1 MIVFDSLNSPKLIS
15 RKISDSEIHKNC
27 LTFQTL
33 TRLFQTLARIFVTT
47 QVNYSKTRSIW
58 RRTGKWKMAM
68 KQQIFPWIHFANGT
82 SFEIHWTMGPFGN
95 FFLLVLAPT
104 ASFWAN
110 LWNYVRLQLLLPL
123 TIFSQTLAPSTSLFD
138 RSWKWPNILASFLAQ
153 TRTLFWLFLTFYARL
168 SVAWTANNSL
178 TMSGIFIERLDRW
191 TVLFL
196 PCFI

>member
-95 FFLLVLAPT
+95 FF
-104 ASFWAN
+104 SFGLGSNGLFLGKSLKLREIA
-110 LWNYVRLQLLLPL
+110 
-123 TIFSQTLAPSTSLFD
+123 APSAFNDLFTD
-138 RSWKWPNILASFLAQ
+138 IGSFNLTFWQILKMTQHFGIVLSSNSYTFLAFPDLL
-153 TRTLFWLFLTFYARL
+153 RSPFCC
-168 SVAWTANNSL
+168 
-178 TMSGIFIERLDRW
+178 LD
-191 TVLFL
+191 
-196 PCFI
+196 CQ